1 MEAAFQMVRQVVVF
15 LLLAALLTNLFMGTE
30 YKKYFTYV
38 TSLIV
43 ILLVL
48 VPVLGFFWKRKG
60 MGKKLYSFGKQT
72 AGGTDERGN
81 SSAWRKV

>member
-1 MEAAFQMVRQVVVF
+1 
-15 LLLAALLTNLFMGTE
+15 MGTE

-43 ILLVL
+43 IFTCACSGAWLF
-48 VPVLGFFWKRKG
+48 GKG
-60 MGKKLYSFGKQT
+60 KVWEKKLYSFGKQT

-81 SSAWRKV
+81 SSAWRKSMKTDEREICGTGKKDIALQWGG

>member
-48 VPVLGFFWKRKG
+48 VPVLGFFGKMKCSDESPKRYFEAFVDQK
-60 MGKKLYSFGKQT
+60 
-72 AGGTDERGN
+72 
-81 SSAWRKV
+81 

>member
-48 VPVLGFFWKRKG
+48 VPVLGFFGKG

>member
-1 MEAAFQMVRQVVVF
+1 M
-15 LLLAALLTNLFMGTE
+15 
-30 YKKYFTYV
+30 

-48 VPVLGFFWKRKG
+48 VPVLGFFGKG
-60 MGKKLYSFGKQT
+60 KVWEKNYILSENKQQVEQT
-72 AGGTDERGN
+72 KRGN

>member
-38 TSLIV
+38 TCACSGAWL
-43 ILLVL
+43 
-48 VPVLGFFWKRKG
+48 FWKRKG

>member
-48 VPVLGFFWKRKG
+48 VPVLGFFGKG
-60 MGKKLYSFGKQT
+60 KVGKKLYSFGKQT

>member
-48 VPVLGFFWKRKG
+48 HQAQYRACRYIRQLCRKHRQY
-60 MGKKLYSFGKQT
+60 LNQFQQ
-72 AGGTDERGN
+72 DN
-81 SSAWRKV
+81 L

>member
-48 VPVLGFFWKRKG
+48 VPVLGFFGKG
-60 MGKKLYSFGKQT
+60 KVWEKNRSEERRVGKECRSRWSPYH
-72 AGGTDERGN
+72 
-81 SSAWRKV
+81 